1 MGNTKLGGIGVK
13 LTKDLFTIQKV
24 DKAECKKLLLEY
36 HYLKDHSKGFKSGV
50 NYGLFLQNKCVGI
63 CIYTGFP
70 VPELVK
76 GMFDLERDDQLGMY
90 ELSRLV
96 LHPEVQKEVHNLA
109 SWFVSRTLKMLRK
122 EFTVRAVLS
131 YADEDFHSGV
141 VYKACN
147 FKYYG
152 LTDPKKDFWQMKE
165 DGSYVKLSRGPT
177 KNLQG
182 EWRTRSRKHR
192 FLLVFDKTLNLKWK
206 EPR

>member
-1 MGNTKLGGIGVK
+1 VK

-24 DKAECKKLLLEY
+24 DKAECKELLLKY

-50 NYGLFLQNKCVGI
+50 NYGLFLQGECVGI

-76 GMFDLERDDQLGMY
+76 GMFNLERDDQQGMY

-96 LHPEVQKEVHNLA
+96 LHPKVQKEVHNLA

-122 EFTVRAVLS
+122 EFIVRAVLS
-131 YADEDFHSGV
+131 YADEDFHTGV
-141 VYKACN
+141 IYRACN

-152 LTDPKKDFWQMKE
+152 LTEPKKDFWIKTE
-165 DGSYVKLSRGPT
+165 KGSYEKRSRGAT
-177 KNLQG
+177 KGIEG

-192 FLLVFDKTLNLKWK
+192 FLLVFDKNLKLNWIEIKK
-206 EPR
+206 ELHENNR